1 MISVQNGR
9 QYLMAYSHN
18 FNRIT
23 SYRLDN
29 ILSVKVNDK
38 CDNFDELRNNLKN
51 MIPKLWGVSSSGKSN
66 QRVES
71 VQFTVYYSDEEE
83 FIHNRLEREKRCGT
97 VERLDNNHS
106 RFSANV
112 YDSSELIPWIRTF
125 ICRITDINFSNKEL
139 ENQFKNDIK
148 EMYKLYGI
156 KEDSNDI

>member
-1 MISVQNGR
+1 MLVLPESLI
-9 QYLMAYSHN
+9 
-18 FNRIT
+18 
-23 SYRLDN
+23 
-29 ILSVKVNDK
+29 K
-38 CDNFDELRNNLKN
+38 
-51 MIPKLWGVSSSGKSN
+51 
-66 QRVES
+66 ES

-83 FIHNRLEREKRCGT
+83 FIHNRLEREKRCST

-156 KEDSNDI
+156 KEDNNDI